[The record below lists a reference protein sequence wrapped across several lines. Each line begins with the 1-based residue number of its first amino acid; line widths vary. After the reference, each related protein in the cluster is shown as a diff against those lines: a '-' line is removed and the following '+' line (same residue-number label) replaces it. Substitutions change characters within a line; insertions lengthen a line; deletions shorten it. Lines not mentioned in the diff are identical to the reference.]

1 MLWLHLGMPKTG
13 TTALQSFLRNNA
25 AVLSDAGLRYM
36 EAGRQRPNSG
46 ERPKVSHNIMAFH
59 MNQSSQPMD
68 DFREAMGREYEEHG
82 EKACLVSSEMFYNA
96 DLVRL
101 AQVFSEIPVREI
113 RIVFYC
119 RRYSDFF
126 EADYKQRAKNGRL
139 PADGSGFVRDRLA
152 AIRANPDGHSYAGA
166 VSRIRAAFPGV
177 AIVPLLYERAE
188 LTNGNVIDDFLSRL
202 GVAPPPGCSTDL
214 PANPSLSRVASEA
227 FGVVTRAIGR
237 KRSRQLRRQAVSDP
251 VMIRRHDVLE
261 PDERAWLDDFLAE
274 ADEGFRQEFFPDR
287 KVLFSPVR
295 LGAEDQRFRRD
306 SAEEVAALK
315 QAAEIVFRMALDV

>member
-13 TTALQSFLRNNA
+13 TTALQSYLRGHA
-25 AVLSDAGLRYM
+25 DILSENGLRYLK
-36 EAGRQRPNSG
+36 AGRQRPDTG
-46 ERPKVSHNIMAFH
+46 ERPKVSHNMMAFH
-59 MNQSSQPMD
+59 LNQTAQPLD
-68 DFREAMGREYEEHG
+68 AFREAIAREYEDHAD
-82 EKACLVSSEMFYNA
+82 KACVVSSEMFYTA
-96 DLVRL
+96 DLARL
-101 AQVFSEIPVREI
+101 AQVFAEIPAREM
-113 RIVFYC
+113 RVVFYC

-152 AIRANPDGHSYAGA
+152 AIRSNPDGHSYAGA
-166 VSRIRAAFPGV
+166 VGRIRAAFPGV

-188 LTNGNVIDDFLSRL
+188 LANGNVIDDFLSRL
-202 GVAPPPGCSTDL
+202 GVAPPPGCPTDL

-237 KRSRQLRRQAVSDP
+237 KRSRQLRRQAVNDP

-274 ADEGFRQEFFPDR
+274 ADERFRQEFFPDR

-295 LGAEDQRFRRD
+295 LGAEDLRFRRD

-315 QAAEIVFRMALDV
+315 QASEIVFRMALGA